1 MKALALE
8 RLNQTSPYHVRACS
22 EEGFY
27 EFETVHGVQYS
38 VGFME
43 DEELLPDEDSCTL
56 IIANT
61 NHQKSPR
68 DRMVRDTILMIVEEF
83 FVENAYTL
91 LYICETGD
99 GKQSMRGRLF
109 SFWFA
114 SSAHQSRYTFLSTYI
129 VDMDGVVNFAAMIIR
144 NDNPRLVQVVAKF
157 TEITQ
162 LLSDKPD
169 R

>member
-56 IIANT
+56 RTTFLFLVCKQRSSIT
-61 NHQKSPR
+61 
-68 DRMVRDTILMIVEEF
+68 
-83 FVENAYTL
+83 
-91 LYICETGD
+91 LYI
-99 GKQSMRGRLF
+99 SVNV
-109 SFWFA
+109 
-114 SSAHQSRYTFLSTYI
+114 HSRHGWGGEFCCYDYS
-129 VDMDGVVNFAAMIIR
+129 
-144 NDNPRLVQVVAKF
+144 
-157 TEITQ
+157 E
-162 LLSDKPD
+162 
-169 R
+169 